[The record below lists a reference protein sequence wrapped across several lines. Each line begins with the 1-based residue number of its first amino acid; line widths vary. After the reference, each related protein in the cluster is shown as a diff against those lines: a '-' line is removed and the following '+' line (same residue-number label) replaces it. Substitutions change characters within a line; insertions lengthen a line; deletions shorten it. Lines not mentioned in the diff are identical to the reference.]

1 MQVKTNLKAGG
12 ITTNHNQTLVGSS
25 TKRLRVKTSLKAGGI
40 QQNHNQTL
48 VRPSG
53 LKVR

>member
-12 ITTNHNQTLVGSS
+12 ITTKHNQTQVGSR